1 MNTDE
6 SNIIITFCEDDD
18 ELNEQIGIWQDTEE
32 EGRELIRLGL
42 AMIKKSR
49 DLVKKGQ
56 QEVERRR
63 MVKDIDD
70 MKTRLAIAEEQLQG
84 LVPNVETAFE
94 NPLTEVEQEGRHRR
108 PLDQPFPKVEGEQM
122 GMRGNPAEGEPKV
135 EEFWTIVGG
144 EYTVR
149 ASKNEV
155 YDKERNHVG
164 KWDPESKMITIEK
177 DEYSVTKSHC
187 IFDVTKR
194 FVGRWNFEEDKG
206 EPEEKDEFLK
216 LLIGDGEYG
225 FGLNS
230 IPSKPSRAST
240 RYS

>member
-6 SNIIITFCEDDD
+6 SNIITFCEDDG
-18 ELNEQIGIWQDTEE
+18 ELNEQISIWQDTEE
-32 EGRELIRLGL
+32 EGRELIRVGL

-49 DLVKKGQ
+49 ELVKKGQ

-63 MVKDIDD
+63 MVRDIDEIK
-70 MKTRLAIAEEQLQG
+70 MRLATAEEQLQG

-94 NPLTEVEQEGRHRR
+94 
-108 PLDQPFPKVEGEQM
+108 K
-122 GMRGNPAEGEPKV
+122 GEPKV

-149 ASKNEV
+149 ASNNEV

-164 KWDPESKMITIEK
+164 NWDPESKMITIEK

-230 IPSKPSRAST
+230 VPARPSRAST

>member
-18 ELNEQIGIWQDTEE
+18 ELNEQISIWQDTEE

-84 LVPNVETAFE
+84 LIPPNIETAV
-94 NPLTEVEQEGRHRR
+94 EVEKDGCQ
-108 PLDQPFPKVEGEQM
+108 
-122 GMRGNPAEGEPKV
+122 PKV

-149 ASKNEV
+149 ASKNEI

-194 FVGRWNFEEDKG
+194 FVGRWNFEPDSEDKG

-216 LLIGDGEYG
+216 LLIGNGEYG
-225 FGLNS
+225 FGMNS
-230 IPSKPSRAST
+230 IPAKPSRAST